1 MEAVRV
7 QTSQNVGIDFNIAG
21 IGDRVLATLV
31 DYLILVGYITGV
43 TLLMNFLSLLG
54 AGGAGSIA
62 LTIIVYLPVL
72 LYDLL
77 CEVFM
82 DGQSFG
88 KKALKI
94 RVVKLDGSQAGIGDY
109 VLRWLLRIIDITLLF
124 GSVAILTILINGK
137 GQRVGDIAAGTTV
150 VKMKPPVT
158 LEDTILTAVEDGY
171 QPVFSGVTE
180 LTDSDIAT
188 IKEVLNANVEN
199 SKLANHLAFKTK
211 TAIEGKLGT
220 RSDLAPVTFLET
232 VIRDFNYYT
241 SKGQG

>member
-1 MEAVRV
+1 MQAVRV
-7 QTSQNVGIDFNIAG
+7 QTSQNVGIDYIIAG
-21 IGDRVLATLV
+21 IGDRVLAALI

-43 TLLMNFLSLLG
+43 ALLMNLISFFG

-82 DGQSFG
+82 NGQSFG

-109 VLRWLLRIIDITLLF
+109 ILRWLLRIIDITLLF

-158 LEDTILTAVEDGY
+158 LKDTILTAVQDNY
-171 QPVFSGVTE
+171 VPVFPGVTE
-180 LTDSDIAT
+180 LTDNDIAT

-199 SKLANHLAFKTK
+199 SKLANHLAYKTK
-211 TAIEGKLGT
+211 TAIEGKIGT
-220 RSDLAPVTFLET
+220 KSDFAPVTFLET

-241 SKGQG
+241 SKSQN